1 MKDVLTK
8 LSSGSLAR
16 VQVPFTMSGPFIEF
30 HPNWIKFAE
39 ANDEKTVRLV
49 KPRLMFHAPHGS
61 WSEESF
67 EGWDV
72 ESYQNIDGIRPGPD
86 CASWFPAEWLVPASN
101 QKSLFPEH
109 K

>member
-1 MKDVLTK
+1 VLTK
-8 LSSGSLAR
+8 LQAGSSAR
-16 VQVPFTMSGPFIEF
+16 VKVPLSISRHFVEF

-39 ANDEKTVRLV
+39 ANDKKIVCLV

-86 CASWFPAEWLVPASN
+86 CASWMPTEWLVPVSN
-101 QKSLFPEH
+101 QKSLFAEI
-109 K
+109 